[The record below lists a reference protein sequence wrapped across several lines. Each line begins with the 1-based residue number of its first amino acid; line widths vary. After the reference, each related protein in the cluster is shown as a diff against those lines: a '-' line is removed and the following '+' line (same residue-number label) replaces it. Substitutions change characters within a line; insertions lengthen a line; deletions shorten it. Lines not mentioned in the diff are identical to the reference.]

1 MYDASFTG
9 WWQWVVDL
17 LLTTA
22 SHQLSAIEH
31 KPVTVPDT
39 VAFVQSKLA
48 TSICSTAQKYCLG
61 PQLQQYQNM
70 TQCYN
75 FLTNQT
81 RFGEAYELG
90 MFVSFLF
97 PG

>member
-9 WWQWVVDL
+9 WWQWAVDFL
-17 LLTTA
+17 LQSASQGLTLTEGKNVSIA
-22 SHQLSAIEH
+22 ETISY
-31 KPVTVPDT
+31 
-39 VAFVQSKLA
+39 VQSKLA
-48 TSICSTAQKYCLG
+48 TSICSTAETYCVG
-61 PQLQQYQNM
+61 PALIQYQNT

-90 MFVSFLF
+90 TRS
-97 PG
+97 